1 MKSIHWLLLVLALGG
16 CKDKYNAP
24 IHIPATGYLVVEGFI
39 NAGSGSTNITLSRAT
54 GLDSPYVIPEYHAQV
69 SVESGDGNSY
79 PLTELANGQY
89 SVSQVP
95 VDVNQKYRLRIKT
108 TLGKE
113 YLSDLSP
120 VQTTPEIDSVS
131 WIAGNDGVRIY
142 VSTHGSQTD
151 SRYYQWQFNET
162 WIYHAAHPSPYIY
175 QDYGM
180 LILRPDPFE
189 VYTCW
194 SSDQSANISIASS
207 AKLSL
212 NVIPSFPLTF
222 VSYSASDK
230 LISRYSILVKQQA
243 LTQDWYEWK
252 QKIQKNT
259 EQLGSIFDAQPS
271 EITGNIHNT
280 TDPGEPVI
288 GFVGCTTET
297 VKRIFIDRGQLPFV
311 PVYDPYA
318 DCIKLDTI
326 KNDPDSIAAFFAGG
340 YNLVVDVVSRGP
352 AIAGYSGLG
361 VGCMDCRA
369 FGGTTTK
376 PDFWQ

>member
-1 MKSIHWLLLVLALGG
+1 MKSIHWLLLVLVLGA

-54 GLDSPYVIPEYHAQV
+54 GLDSPYVIPEYHALV

-89 SVSQVP
+89 TVSQVP
-95 VDVNQKYRLRIKT
+95 VDINQKYRLRIKT

-151 SRYYQWQFNET
+151 SRYYQWQFDET
-162 WIYHAAHPSPYIY
+162 WIYHAAHPSPYVY

-194 SSDQSANISIASS
+194 SSDQSTNISIASS

-222 VSYSASDK
+222 VSYSTSDK

-252 QKIQKNT
+252 QRVQKNT
-259 EQLGSIFDAQPS
+259 ERLGSIFDAQPS

-280 TDPGEPVI
+280 ADPGEPVI
-288 GFVGCTTET
+288 GFIGCATET

-311 PVYDPYA
+311 SVYNAYA
-318 DCIKLDTI
+318 DCMRLDTI
-326 KNDPDSIAAFFAGG
+326 KNDPDSIYAFFAGG
-340 YNLVVDVVSRGP
+340 NNLVVDQVYSGP
-352 AIAGYSGLG
+352 SLTGYSGLG
-361 VGCMDCRA
+361 RGCMDCRA